1 MASYIK
7 TGPQIA
13 DLDIQCPSSFAGITG
28 KKGSD
33 MTFESREELLAK
45 VGFLAVLTIL
55 ILGAGNTEALSQLT
69 SLLP

>member
-1 MASYIK
+1 
-7 TGPQIA
+7 
-13 DLDIQCPSSFAGITG
+13 
-28 KKGSD
+28 